1 MEVLQ
6 ARRRTEQWP
15 PGPAE
20 KVMKKERTIDFVG
33 ASDEEQAHLRLLLRR
48 ASAQTMDSWRLR
60 QEGDPEAELLLVDEH
75 TIVGTSALA
84 AARQRGQR
92 CLRLVDG
99 EAVAP
104 DAVARPLS
112 LAMVVRLLNLSSMAL
127 DTPVVE
133 TPPAELILGNPY
145 DDLFAADDAD
155 GGGSFRPRYDDLPE
169 EPSFDRRE
177 PIAEPVRK
185 PAPPPAAVAPRP
197 TAPAPAPATPPLTLS
212 VDLGEAVLR
221 GPEDIFRRDLAK
233 PYKEALKQ
241 IRLDDS
247 IRIEATEGL
256 SDRASAKKDRRGGV
270 GPAANTIV
278 SGSHTLSLDE
288 ASQSYRLADYLQG
301 SLLPGP
307 STIRHNEIELT
318 LDPRNRKYHARGSL
332 VVFEDLCREP
342 LLRGAW
348 HGLSSVEFSL
358 LRDRLPPRSYDE
370 LLWLAVF
377 LDREHPRAAELD
389 VTVRYWLSSSFDL
402 GRDYPRAA
410 RVAREL
416 TAGGTIE
423 AAAAAAR
430 VGLEEARRVAA
441 AFDVLGWL
449 VRV

>member
-1 MEVLQ
+1 
-6 ARRRTEQWP
+6 
-15 PGPAE
+15 
-20 KVMKKERTIDFVG
+20 MKKERSIDFVG

-60 QEGDPEAELLLVDEH
+60 QEGEPAAELLLVDEH
-75 TIVGTSALA
+75 SIVGASALA
-84 AARQRGQR
+84 TARQSGQR
-92 CLRLVDG
+92 YLRLVDG
-99 EAVAP
+99 ETAAA

-127 DTPVVE
+127 DTPAVQSP
-133 TPPAELILGNPY
+133 PPALILGNPY
-145 DDLFAADDAD
+145 DDLFADDDAD
-155 GGGSFRPRYDDLPE
+155 SGGSFRPRYDDVPE
-169 EPSFDRRE
+169 APSFDRRE
-177 PIAEPVRK
+177 PIAEPLRK
-185 PAPPPAAVAPRP
+185 PEPPPSATASRVPTRP
-197 TAPAPAPATPPLTLS
+197 AHAPAPTSTPAPAAAHPTPTLS

-221 GPEDIFRRDLAK
+221 GPEDIFRRDLAR

-247 IRIEATEGL
+247 VRIEATEGL
-256 SDRASAKKDRRGGV
+256 SDRASAKKDRRAGV
-270 GPAANTIV
+270 GPASNAIA
-278 SGSHTLSLDE
+278 SGSHTLTLDE
-288 ASQSYRLADYLQG
+288 ASQTYRLGEYLHG

-307 STIRHNEIELT
+307 STIRYNEIELT

-358 LRDRLPPRSYDE
+358 LRDRLPARPYDE
-370 LLWLAVF
+370 LAWLVVF
-377 LDREHPRAAELD
+377 LDRGHPRAAELD
-389 VTVRYWLSSSFDL
+389 VSTTYWLSSSFDL
-402 GRDYPRAA
+402 VRDYPRAA

-416 TAGGTIE
+416 TSGATIE

-449 VRV
+449 VRT